1 MFAKQTLT
9 SASLIGMLL
18 GLVAPPALADGEFE
32 PDARAVGE
40 AAPDDATTTLP
51 DGAPVHVVVPGPPA
65 VKRPPTGRFA
75 IGAGYRTDD
84 GFVASAEVA
93 QDDLFGTGNALSLS
107 TTISERRQ
115 RFLTRFVDPDLLG
128 SQLRLSADLYND
140 VRQLPGFWRQATGGA
155 VELSAPL
162 EKHLRAFVGYR
173 LELVTT
179 SEDNP
184 FTLSSSERR
193 VARENEVLIGS
204 VRGGLVYDSRD
215 ALYAPRHG
223 THYGVAVEVADPS
236 LGSDIRLRKLD
247 VWADHHRP
255 LGPLTLH
262 VGGRLSSISSSDAL
276 GIPPSERL
284 YLDGSSELRGF
295 KPGALSPLGGEH
307 KATGRAELEVPLIP
321 KYGLSLVG
329 FVDAAAITDGAVTE
343 TGTSVGAGLL
353 WRSPLGPLRLDYA
366 VPLDGGKPSWV
377 LGVGG
382 AF

>member
-18 GLVAPPALADGEFE
+18 GLVAPPALADGELE

-115 RFLTRFVDPDLLG
+115 LFLTRFVDPDLLG
-128 SQLRLSADLYND
+128 SQLRLTADVYNN
-140 VRQLPGFWRQATGGA
+140 VRQLPGFWRQASGGA

-193 VARENEVLIGS
+193 VA
-204 VRGGLVYDSRD
+204 
-215 ALYAPRHG
+215 
-223 THYGVAVEVADPS
+223 VEVADPS
-236 LGSDIRLRKLD
+236 LGADIRLRKLD

-329 FVDAAAITDGAVTE
+329 FIDAAAITDGSVTE
-343 TGTSVGAGLL
+343 TGASVGAGLL
-353 WRSPLGPLRLDYA
+353 WRSPIGPLRLDYA